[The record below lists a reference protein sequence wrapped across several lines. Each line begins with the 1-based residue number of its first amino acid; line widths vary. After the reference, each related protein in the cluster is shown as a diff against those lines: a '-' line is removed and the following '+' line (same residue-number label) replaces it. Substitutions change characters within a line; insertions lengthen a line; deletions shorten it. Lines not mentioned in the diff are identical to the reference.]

1 VAKLDASINDYTAT
15 ELLADR
21 ADAYRLAVKLL
32 KEAGFL
38 MEEIAPEDALLLVHF
53 LSNDIY

>member
-1 VAKLDASINDYTAT
+1 MARLDPSINTYTST

-32 KEAGFL
+32 RESG
-38 MEEIAPEDALLLVHF
+38 IEDIDAEDVLLLTHF
-53 LSNDIY
+53 LTNDIY

>member
-38 MEEIAPEDALLLVHF
+38 MEEITPEDALLLVHF